1 MEKPNTSTSSSSL
14 PPSNVK
20 TNDKVKIRIENLFLS
35 FGGVKAL
42 TDISIDI
49 KEGEIL
55 AIIGPNGA
63 GKTCVLNCINGFYKP
78 QKGEIYFEDQRITR
92 IRPDK
97 AAKMGLAR
105 TFQNIELY
113 SGLSTLDN
121 IMAARHVLMKQNFL
135 SSALYFGPAHKEE
148 IKHRKVVED
157 IIDFLEIEP
166 IRQKIVGSLPYG
178 MRKRVELGRALALE
192 PKVLL
197 LDEPMAGM
205 NLEEKEDIAR
215 FVIDIFEGQ
224 GATYPNTPVLRD
236 GISCIILVEHD
247 MGVVM
252 DIADRIVVLNF
263 GKKIAEGTPEEIR
276 TNPEV
281 ISAYLG
287 NEK

>member
-1 MEKPNTSTSSSSL
+1 MAENR
-14 PPSNVK
+14 
-20 TNDKVKIRIENLFLS
+20 TNEAQAAPVENKKVKIRIENLSLS

-42 TDISIDI
+42 TDVSIDI

-63 GKTCVLNCINGFYKP
+63 GKTCVLNCLNGFYKP
-78 QKGEIYFEDQRITR
+78 QKGEIYLGDQRITK
-92 IRPDK
+92 IRPDR
-97 AAKMGLAR
+97 AARMGLAR

-113 SGLSTLDN
+113 SGLSALDN

-135 SSALYFGPAHKEE
+135 SSALYFGPAHTEE

-157 IIDFLEIEP
+157 IIDFLEIEA
-166 IRQKIVGSLPYG
+166 IRKTTVGSLPYG

-192 PKVLL
+192 PEVLL

-215 FVIDIFEGQ
+215 FIIDIFEGQ
-224 GATYPNTPVLRD
+224 GDTYPHTPILRD
-236 GISCIILVEHD
+236 GVNCIILVEHD

-281 ISAYLG
+281 IAAYLG
-287 NEK
+287 DEK

>member
-1 MEKPNTSTSSSSL
+1 MLDSNL
-14 PPSNVK
+14 PVSNSQTVSK
-20 TNDKVKIRIENLFLS
+20 DFDENKKVKIHIENLSLS

-42 TDISIDI
+42 TDINIDI
-49 KEGEIL
+49 REGEIL

-78 QKGEIYFEDQRITR
+78 QKGEIFFEEKRVTR
-92 IRPDK
+92 IRPDR

-121 IMAARHVLMKQNFL
+121 ILAARHVLMRQNFL
-135 SSALYFGPAHKEE
+135 SSSFYFGSAHKEE
-148 IKHRKVVED
+148 IGHRKVVED
-157 IIDFLEIEP
+157 IIDFLEIES
-166 IRQKIVGSLPYG
+166 IRKKTVGSLPYG

-215 FVIDIFEGQ
+215 FIIDIFEGQ
-224 GATYPNTPVLRD
+224 GATYPDTPILRD
-236 GISCIILVEHD
+236 GINCIILVEHD

-263 GKKIAEGTPEEIR
+263 GKKIAEGTPQEIR
-276 TNPEV
+276 SNPEV

>member
-1 MEKPNTSTSSSSL
+1 MVQKSNEN
-14 PPSNVK
+14 NVK
-20 TNDKVKIRIENLFLS
+20 IQVDNLSLT

-42 TDISIDI
+42 IDVSLDIR
-49 KEGEIL
+49 ENEIL

-63 GKTCVLNCINGFYKP
+63 GKTCLLNCINGFYKP
-78 QKGEIYFEDQRITR
+78 QKGEIYFGERRITR
-92 IRPDK
+92 IRPDR
-97 AAKMGLAR
+97 AARLGLAR

-113 SGLSTLDN
+113 TGLSTLDN

-135 SSALYFGPAHKEE
+135 SSALYFGPAHGEE
-148 IKHRKVVED
+148 VKHRQTVED

-166 IRQKIVGSLPYG
+166 IRKKVVGMLPYG
-178 MRKRVELGRALALE
+178 MRKRVELGRALAIE

-215 FVIDIFEGQ
+215 FIIDIFEGQ
-224 GATYPNTPVLRD
+224 GEMYPDSPVLRD
-236 GISCIILVEHD
+236 GVNCIVLVEHD

-252 DIADRIVVLNF
+252 DLADRIVVLDF
-263 GKKIAEGTPEEIR
+263 GRKIAEGTPDEVR

-281 ISAYLG
+281 IAAYLG
-287 NEK
+287 KEKG